1 MGMKILNFHPKGH
14 YFSKIAVLWKGL
26 LLNPCPSRNLNSTPM
41 DLSLEN
47 PGELLWDLLG
57 PMSFIEV
64 SRLYNACH
72 EHPHF
77 FQAVDWNS
85 FFQKQKLFWNQRNLE
100 LIKKLKT
107 INHGFLS
114 WAQDR
119 QMSPRDLMPLNSL
132 NSMETFN
139 RLGEK
144 FPELGLTRSEGKN
157 ILDLLVDLI
166 LMGQTAETLM
176 PLSSAKKIKQTR
188 SQNPLQINHNTIP
201 QSKIWCQQLMA
212 KRYPNTW
219 NRDSSTQE
227 TKSWPRYAQVK
238 KFRQGDQMIHKL
250 QITYKDES
258 DLDSKLKYLHGMNNH
273 V

>member
-1 MGMKILNFHPKGH
+1 MKILNFHPKGH
-14 YFSKIAVLWKGL
+14 YFSRIPVLWKGL
-26 LLNPCPSRNLNSTPM
+26 LLNPSPSGNLNSTPM

-47 PGELLWDLLG
+47 AGELLWDLLG
-57 PMSFIEV
+57 PMTFVEV
-64 SRLYNACH
+64 SRLYNACQ

-100 LIKKLKT
+100 LIEKLKT
-107 INHGFLS
+107 TNHGFLH

-119 QMSPRDLMPLNSL
+119 QMSGRDLMPLNSL
-132 NSMETFN
+132 DSMKTFN
-139 RLGEK
+139 IPGEK
-144 FPELGLTRSEGKN
+144 FRELGITRSEGKN

-176 PLSSAKKIKQTR
+176 PQSSTEKTKQTG
-188 SQNPLQINHNTIP
+188 SQNPLQINTKTMSP
-201 QSKIWCQQLMA
+201 SKNWYQQLMA
-212 KRYPNTW
+212 QRYPNTW
-219 NRDSSTQE
+219 NRDSATQT
-227 TKSWPRYAQVK
+227 TKSLPHYAQVK

-258 DLDSKLKYLHGMNNH
+258 DLDSKLKHLHRINDH